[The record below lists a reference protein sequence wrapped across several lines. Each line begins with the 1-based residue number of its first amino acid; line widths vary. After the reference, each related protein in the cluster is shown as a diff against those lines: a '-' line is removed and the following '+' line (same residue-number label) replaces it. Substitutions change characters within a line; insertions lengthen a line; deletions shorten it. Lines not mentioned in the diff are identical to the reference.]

1 MSNTIQIRHGLNA
14 PGAGVLAP
22 YELGYRNDTQE
33 IIIGSDPFDN
43 EMDPSVGFITP
54 KVSFAHEAQHAA
66 DANFAGQA
74 DNANSLGGIPSNKYA
89 LKDNYATK
97 EELTNIE
104 NPFVVRSAQ
113 YAYKSETAANAEIA
127 TEAKNASNAKNAE
140 TATKATFA
148 DNLFSPGWCQ
158 IRGVGTSSFNV
169 EKNESYYANINFDMN
184 FAHNRDKST
193 TKYFSTYRGN
203 IDGKFITVLKVE
215 KNGTAIVSGSIYM
228 NECTPNKARGVYI
241 YRKKPS
247 ETNYEELHSVQYI
260 CAGAGAIC
268 TGPVIV
274 QFTQGDLLYFAGK
287 ATDNIGYCSGN
298 NAATHL
304 DVIFLPEVITN
315 GETS

>member
-1 MSNTIQIRHGLNA
+1 MGNVIQIKHGSHA
-14 PGAGVLAP
+14 PEAGALAP

-33 IIIGSDPFDN
+33 IIIGSDPFDK
-43 EMDPSVGFITP
+43 EMDSEAGFIIP
-54 KVSFAHEAQHAA
+54 KVSFAYEAQHAA

-113 YAYKSETAANAEIA
+113 YAYKTEIAANAESA
-127 TEAKNASNAKNAE
+127 TNAKSATNAE
-140 TATKATFA
+140 TATNATRATYA
-148 DNLFSPGWCQ
+148 DNLFSPGWC
-158 IRGVGTSSFNV
+158 RMKGLGNSSFDI
-169 EKNESYYANINFDMN
+169 EKNGSYYANISFDLNFI
-184 FAHNRDKST
+184 HNSDKSAAN
-193 TKYFSTYRGN
+193 YFSIYPGN
-203 IDGKFITVLKVE
+203 VDGEFISVLKVE

-228 NECTPNKARGVYI
+228 NECTSNKARGVYI

-247 ETNYEELHSVQYI
+247 ESAYEELHSVQYI